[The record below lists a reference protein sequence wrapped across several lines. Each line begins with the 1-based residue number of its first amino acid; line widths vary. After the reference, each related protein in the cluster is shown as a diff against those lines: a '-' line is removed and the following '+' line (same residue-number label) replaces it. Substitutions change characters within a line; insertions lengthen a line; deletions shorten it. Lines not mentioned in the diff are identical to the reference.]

1 MISKRMKLADAV
13 HMNYLLLYVIDRFGI
28 KLGFGDKSVEEVC
41 REYNLDSEFFIE
53 IVNSFVDEN
62 YIPSSDI
69 NTFPTEQAVEYLKNT
84 HTNYLEVQIP
94 EIESLIHEM
103 VQNCSLDKKNVVI
116 LNNFFEEYRQELET
130 HIKREEEAVFPYVLK
145 VTEAF
150 RHQKVS
156 KDLIDEMKEYSI
168 NDFASEHDNV
178 EEKLYDLKN
187 IIIKYLPPVDDPH
200 LCHKILIELFN
211 LEKDLN
217 DHALLEDRLVVPIV
231 AEKEAYLRKIYIQ
244 Q

>member
-1 MISKRMKLADAV
+1 MADV
-13 HMNYLLLYVIDRFGI
+13 IHMNYLLLYVIDRFGI
-28 KLGFGDKSVEEVC
+28 KLGFGDQSVEEVC
-41 REYNLDSEFFIE
+41 RKHHLDADFVVE

-69 NTFPTEQAVEYLKNT
+69 DTFPTEQAVEYLRNT
-84 HTNYLEVQIP
+84 HSSYLDVKIP
-94 EIESLIHEM
+94 EIESLINEM
-103 VQNCSLDKKNVVI
+103 VQNCSLDKKNVII
-116 LNNFFEEYRQELET
+116 LNNFFDEYREELES
-130 HIKREEEAVFPYVLK
+130 HIKREEDAVFPYVLK
-145 VTEAF
+145 ITDAF
-150 RHQKVS
+150 RKKAVTAE
-156 KDLIDEMKEYSI
+156 LINEMKSYSI
-168 NDFASEHDNV
+168 QDFASEHDNV

-187 IIIKYLPPVDDPH
+187 IIIKYLPPVDNPN

-231 AEKEAYLRKIYIQ
+231 SEKEAYLKKIFIQ